1 MQLMTG
7 KSQKFDNKKELIM
20 FRVNDLI
27 MAVFSVFLLLAVN
40 QYIPLANLINL
51 LFNCLLI
58 VIAVIYFMQ
67 FLNLIK
73 PILPTP
79 KIFK

>member
-1 MQLMTG
+1 MLR
-7 KSQKFDNKKELIM
+7 I
-20 FRVNDLI
+20 NDLI
-27 MAVFSVFLLLAVN
+27 MAVFSIFLLLAVN

-58 VIAVIYFMQ
+58 VITVIYIMQ

-73 PILPTP
+73 PILPSP